1 MLRSLSFTRCKKKED
16 QDEDLE
22 PNIESVIEDYSQIDP
37 SFKTQMCYVK
47 LTAGF
52 IRKELV
58 INKGYSL
65 NDFCERT
72 INNIL
77 NRLGYTL
84 KKVLK
89 IKPLKKIPETDTI
102 FANVRRKHQLAND
115 NKRILRISCD
125 VKAKV
130 KIGNLSQGGY
140 SRMQN
145 APIADDHDQHWE
157 TVLNP
162 FGIYELNNV
171 EDLNELF
178 IIFGNSKETSDFI
191 VDALELWWNKRNY
204 NSADYDLLMID
215 LDNGKSV
222 ASNTKLFMKRI
233 VEFAQYIGIPIQL
246 VYYPPYHSKYNPIER
261 VWAALEK
268 YWNSFVLNS
277 VEYTLKIAQQMT
289 YKGLNP
295 TVLFINKVYQTGKK
309 ISDSVVKE
317 LNKFISRNPEIPKWD
332 VKISHKINSD

>member
-1 MLRSLSFTRCKKKED
+1 
-16 QDEDLE
+16 
-22 PNIESVIEDYSQIDP
+22 
-37 SFKTQMCYVK
+37 MCYVK

-102 FANVRRKHQLAND
+102 FANVRQKHQLAND

-130 KIGNLSQGGY
+130 KIGNLSKGGY
-140 SRMQN
+140 SRMQH

-157 TVLNP
+157 AVLNP
-162 FGIYELNNV
+162 FGIYELNNA

-204 NSADYDLLMID
+204 NSTDYDLLMIN

-233 VEFAQYIGIPIQL
+233 VEFAQHIGIPIQL
-246 VYYPPYHSKYNPIER
+246 VYYPPYHSKYNPVER

-295 TVLFINKVYQTGKK
+295 IVLFIDKVYQTGKK